1 MPETSVK
8 RDGSPA
14 SAATTPQ
21 PLRRRSGGRTKLQQE
36 QKESSRQ
43 RLLES
48 AGRLYTE
55 LSYGTTTV
63 DDIAR
68 DARVSRTTF
77 YRHFDDKLAIA
88 EALFAQAMIPIE
100 AIHEALADHAD
111 PGEKEIALWINQL
124 IDALQPLRTLIQT
137 IREVETSEPQSEF
150 GRKDRHHALIQLFG
164 KRIPAFRAAASE
176 AARNG
181 EARMRARLLLLTFD
195 QFFYY
200 LIVRGGI
207 DRAMG
212 VKVMAGEMRR
222 FIVDFAP
229 KPANVRTKSS

>member
-1 MPETSVK
+1 MTTQPT
-8 RDGSPA
+8 RRHA
-14 SAATTPQ
+14 S
-21 PLRRRSGGRTKLQQE
+21 GRTKLQQE

-48 AGRLYTE
+48 AGRLYSE

-63 DDIAR
+63 DDIAK

-77 YRHFDDKLAIA
+77 YRHFEGKLAIA
-88 EALFAQAMIPIE
+88 EALFAQTMIPIE
-100 AIHEALADHAD
+100 AVHEAFASQAD

-124 IDALQPLRTLIQT
+124 IDGLQPHRTLIQT

-150 GRKDRHHALIQLFG
+150 GRKDRHHALIQLLG
-164 KRIPAFRAAASE
+164 KQIPAFRAAGSD
-176 AARNG
+176 AARNA
-181 EARMRARLLLLTFD
+181 EARMRARMLLLGFD

-200 LIVRGGI
+200 LIVRGSI
-207 DRAMG
+207 ERTLG

-229 KPANVRTKSS
+229 KPSNLRAKSS